1 MEKGENMKYLKLLFD
16 KLHIRFLRLMNGNGF
31 TMPDPDPKTYCM
43 YNYCKS
49 ILNGETDTFQAYEDE
64 INRLIKRYPKAT
76 RKDVAEKYIEV
87 LEWIYGKEKF

>member
-1 MEKGENMKYLKLLFD
+1 MKYLKLLFD
-16 KLHIRFLRLMNGNGF
+16 KLHIRFLRLINGNGF

-49 ILNGETDTFQAYEDE
+49 ILNCETDTFQAYEDE